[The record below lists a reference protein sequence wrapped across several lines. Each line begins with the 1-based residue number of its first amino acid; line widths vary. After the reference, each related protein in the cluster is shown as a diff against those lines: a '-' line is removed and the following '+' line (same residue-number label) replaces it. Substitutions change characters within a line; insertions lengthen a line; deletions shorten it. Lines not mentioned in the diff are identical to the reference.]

1 MERELMHDY
10 IIVGAGSA
18 GCVLAHRL
26 SEDSGTRVL
35 LLEAGP
41 PDKAR
46 EIHIPAAYAK
56 TFKTDL
62 DWNYM
67 TVPQEH
73 LNGRKIYY
81 PRGKTLGGT
90 SSINAQIYIRG
101 HRSDYDLW
109 ASLGNSGWSYD
120 EVLPFFKKAENNERG
135 PSAYHGSGG
144 PLNVADLRD
153 PNTLTQA
160 FVRAGIEIGIPHN
173 DDFNGAKQEGIGI
186 CQVTQK
192 DGKQCS
198 TAVAYLHPVLKRSN
212 LTVLTGAHVTHILL
226 EGGRAIG
233 VTYIKDGQKQ
243 TAQAAREVLL
253 SGGAINSPQLLMLSG
268 IGPAEH
274 LKSQGVNVVH
284 DLPGVGENLQD
295 HMGLP
300 LLFRSKKPV
309 SLLAAKSITNL
320 LRYLLFKRGILTSSL
335 IEACAFIRTK
345 SDITA
350 PDLQLHFLPVLSTNY
365 GLNQPTEHGFTFVPT
380 LLQSNSVGNILLRSS
395 NPLDPPLIQPNYL
408 DNRPDEDL
416 NILIESV
423 KLTRRI
429 VGAKAFEQY
438 ANGEIEPGTHVQSKE
453 DIEAYI
459 RDKVQTIYHHVG
471 TCKMGVDA
479 MAVVDPDLRVRGIEG
494 LRVVDASVMPVIVRG
509 NTNAPTIMIAEK
521 AAYLIKG
528 E

>member
-1 MERELMHDY
+1 MYDY

-18 GCVLAHRL
+18 GCVLANRL
-26 SEDSGTRVL
+26 SENSSTRVL

-56 TFKTDL
+56 LFKTDL

-73 LNGRKIYY
+73 LNNRRIYY

-120 EVLPFFKKAENNERG
+120 EVLPFFKKSENNERG

-153 PNTLTQA
+153 PNPLTQA
-160 FVRAGIEIGIPHN
+160 FVRAGMEIGIPHN
-173 DDFNGAKQEGIGI
+173 DDFNGAEQEGIGI

-192 DGKQCS
+192 DGKRCS
-198 TAVAYLHPVLKRSN
+198 TAVGFLLPALQRSN
-212 LTVLTGAHVTHILL
+212 LTVLTGAHVTNILL
-226 EGGRAIG
+226 QGRRVVG
-233 VTYIKDGQKQ
+233 VAYIKDGQKE
-243 TAQAAREVLL
+243 TAQSAREVIL
-253 SGGAINSPQLLMLSG
+253 SAGAINSPQLLMLSG

-274 LKSQGVNVVH
+274 LKSQGINVVH
-284 DLPGVGENLQD
+284 ALPGVGENLQD
-295 HMGLP
+295 HIGFP

-309 SLLAAKSITNL
+309 SLLAAKSIINL
-320 LRYLLFKRGILTSSL
+320 LRYMLFKRGMWTSNL

-345 SDITA
+345 SGLVA
-350 PDLQLHFLPVLSTNY
+350 PDLQLHFLPVLSSNY
-365 GLNQPTEHGFTFVPT
+365 GLNEPTEHGFTFVPT
-380 LLQSNSVGNILLRSS
+380 LLQPKSVGNILLCSG

-408 DNRPDEDL
+408 SDQPEEDVD
-416 NILIESV
+416 ILVESV
-423 KLTRRI
+423 KLARRI
-429 VGAKAFEQY
+429 VNAKAFEKY
-438 ANGEIEPGTHVQSKE
+438 ADGEIEPGIHVQSKA
-453 DIEAYI
+453 DIEAYV
-459 RDKVQTIYHHVG
+459 REKAQTIYHPVG
-471 TCKMGVDA
+471 TCKMGGDA
-479 MAVVDPDLRVRGIEG
+479 MAVVDPQLRVRGIES
-494 LRVVDASVMPVIVRG
+494 LRVVDASIMPVIVHG

>member
-1 MERELMHDY
+1 MYDY

-18 GCVLAHRL
+18 GCVLANRL
-26 SEDSGTRVL
+26 SENSSTRVL

-56 TFKTDL
+56 LFKTDL

-73 LNGRKIYY
+73 LNNRRIYY

-90 SSINAQIYIRG
+90 SSINAQIYMRG
-101 HRSDYDLW
+101 HRSDYDHW

-120 EVLPFFKKAENNERG
+120 EVLPFFKKSENNERG
-135 PSAYHGSGG
+135 PSVYHGSGG

-153 PNTLTQA
+153 PNPLTQA
-160 FVRAGIEIGIPHN
+160 FVRAGMEIGIPHN
-173 DDFNGAKQEGIGI
+173 NDFNGAEQEGIGY

-192 DGKQCS
+192 NGKRCS
-198 TAVAYLHPVLKRSN
+198 TAVGYLRPALRRSN
-212 LTVLTGAHVTHILL
+212 LTVFTGTHVTHILMQ
-226 EGGRAIG
+226 GRRVVG
-233 VTYIKDGQKQ
+233 VAYIKDGQKE

-274 LKSQGVNVVH
+274 LKSRGINVVH

-295 HMGLP
+295 HIGFP

-320 LRYLLFKRGILTSSL
+320 LRYILFKRGMFTSNL

-345 SDITA
+345 SGIVA
-350 PDLQLHFLPVLSTNY
+350 PDLQLHFLAVISSNY
-365 GLNQPTEHGFTFVPT
+365 GLNEPTEHGFTFVPT
-380 LLQSNSVGNILLRSS
+380 LLQSKSVGNILLCSS

-408 DNRPDEDL
+408 SDQPEEDL
-416 NILIESV
+416 HILIESI
-423 KLTRRI
+423 KLARRI
-429 VGAKAFEQY
+429 VNAKAFEKY
-438 ANGEIEPGTHVQSKE
+438 ADGEIEPGVHVQSKA
-453 DIEAYI
+453 DIEAYA
-459 RDKVQTIYHHVG
+459 REKVQTIYHHVG

-479 MAVVDPDLRVRGIEG
+479 MAVVDPQLRVRGIES
-494 LRVVDASVMPVIVRG
+494 LRVVDASVMPVIVHG

-528 E
+528 K